1 MVDMDNNKRKI
12 KSLLLLFSFMAW
24 HSLTYSSIALANN
37 IAENAVGIMGSFIAI
52 LIVALIYFLPSVIA
66 SARDRKNG
74 CAIFALNLLGGWT
87 FIGWLV
93 ALIWAISEE

>member
-1 MVDMDNNKRKI
+1 
-12 KSLLLLFSFMAW
+12 MACN
-24 HSLTYSSIALANN
+24 SLTYSSIALANN
-37 IAENAVGIMGSFIAI
+37 VVENAAGVIGSFIGI
-52 LIVALIYFLPSVIA
+52 FIVTLIYFLPSVIA
-66 SARDRKNG
+66 FFRDRKNG